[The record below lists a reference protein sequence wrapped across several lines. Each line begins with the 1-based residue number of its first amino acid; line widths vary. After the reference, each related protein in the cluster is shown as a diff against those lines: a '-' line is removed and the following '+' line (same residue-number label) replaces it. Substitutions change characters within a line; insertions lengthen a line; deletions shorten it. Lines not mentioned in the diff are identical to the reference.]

1 MADDEAVDEDSSTP
15 AASTSPVKPSTYRL
29 KSAKKAKAKVNE
41 KVSCSPAR
49 VFTKCNCALQDG
61 AFEPSSWDEFKV
73 PVSCHPRP
81 ALHFFPPRDS
91 DMANPTTRFV
101 VDNVNAFRH
110 HSTEPNIPYKNVD
123 IELMFYFAGAKNV
136 RCFDGRVVDG
146 VVRYG
151 VSYAVVDFD
160 TVEGAV
166 AAFRTF
172 QGRRGYPDSFH
183 LRLEFV
189 NRDDKTFS
197 GRLSRA
203 MGPIKRSE
211 EEKKWFVDFVEEMEK
226 VNVDLAEVPAP
237 RPGFALP
244 PRPAFSVE

>member
-1 MADDEAVDEDSSTP
+1 MADDETIDEDPFTPGSVTP
-15 AASTSPVKPSTYRL
+15 AKPSTSKPKY
-29 KSAKKAKAKVNE
+29 AKKTKAEVSE
-41 KVSCSPAR
+41 KVSSSPAR
-49 VFTKCNCALQDG
+49 AFSKCNCALQDG
-61 AFEPSSWDEFKV
+61 AFEPSSWDEFKI

-81 ALHFFPPRDS
+81 TPHFFSPRDS

-101 VDNVNAFRH
+101 VDNINAFYH

-146 VVRYG
+146 VVRYS

-160 TVEGAV
+160 TVEGAI

-172 QGRRGYPDSFH
+172 QGRKDYPDSFH

-189 NRDDKTFS
+189 DRGDKTFG
-197 GRLSRA
+197 GRLLRA

-211 EEKKWFVDFVEEMEK
+211 EEKKWFADFVEEMEK
-226 VNVDLAEVPAP
+226 DHVDLTKVPAP
-237 RPGFALP
+237 RLGFALP
-244 PRPAFSVE
+244 SRPTFSVE